1 MMNHEDAS
9 PSHDESKPK
18 RQPER
23 DEKGR
28 FKPGFS
34 GNYDGRP
41 TKEPRPATSPSSL
54 NDWIIS
60 IAEEIVEWTH
70 DGKKRRGPAM
80 WAMLLKLRAKA
91 LQGDEKSAKQFF
103 EYYSKALI
111 ADDKVRLQIWEHILE
126 MEARQREIDEED
138 MRKHRAQQESQQA
151 EEAKR
156 AAQQEQ
162 PANQEKK

>member
-1 MMNHEDAS
+1 MMSHEDNP
-9 PSHDESKPK
+9 PSHDESESP

-23 DEKGR
+23 DEHGR
-28 FKPGFS
+28 FKPGSS
-34 GNYDGRP
+34 GNYHGRP
-41 TKEPRPATSPSSL
+41 PKEPRPPTSPSSL

-60 IAEEIVEWTH
+60 IAEERVDWTH
-70 DGKKRRGPAM
+70 DGKKRRGPAI
-80 WAMLLKLRAKA
+80 WAMFLKLRAKA

-126 MEARQREIDEED
+126 MEKRQGEIDEED
-138 MRKHRAQQESQQA
+138 MRKHRAQEESKRA

-162 PANQEKK
+162 QASQEKK